1 MKTVYSTEELSELI
15 NNSEEGVIIKV
26 EIETQEE
33 KPKQT
38 LQGGGVVWRLN

>member
-26 EIETQEE
+26 EIEKREE

-38 LQGGGVVWRLN
+38 AQGGGVVWRLN